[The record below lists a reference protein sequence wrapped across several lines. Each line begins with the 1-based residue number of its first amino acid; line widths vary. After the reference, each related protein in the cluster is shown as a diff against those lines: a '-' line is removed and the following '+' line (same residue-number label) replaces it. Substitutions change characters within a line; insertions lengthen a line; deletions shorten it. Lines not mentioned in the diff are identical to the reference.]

1 MFRAWADLHVI
12 WTFFIF
18 PLELQTDRHART
30 HIITQLN
37 RQGDKHI
44 HKQLVV
50 WEHAN
55 DPELRTLHW
64 AMLLNVDLSLFAKIN
79 SSFWSGPRSDC

>member
-12 WTFFIF
+12 LTFFIF
-18 PLELQTDRHART
+18 FRLELQTDRHART

-37 RQGDKHI
+37 RKGDKHV

-50 WEHAN
+50 WVHAN
-55 DPELRTLHW
+55 DPELRTLP
-64 AMLLNVDLSLFAKIN
+64 LSHAPQYRFVFVCWNKQ
-79 SSFWSGPRSDC
+79 